1 MVVDR
6 AAVIWKGRIME
17 KKRVALVLSGGVSLG
32 SYIAGALD
40 ELLRALTLSGAYEI
54 DVITGASAGA
64 TTAALI
70 AHGLLYRGGETA
82 LHDVW
87 VRQIDM
93 HDLLDPHG
101 LPDEPFSLLSNR
113 RLTDVAHQVLSWSVE
128 WGEPRRSPL
137 CADRLV
143 VALTIANIEGVSYRS
158 RVRMPT
164 GGREE
169 SFLQVRHAEQEVFYL
184 SNQIR
189 PDDAIW
195 QRIGDVALAS
205 AALPGVFP
213 PMPLRRCATNPDH
226 YIQQP
231 EFVGEAEFLY
241 CDGGTFNNLPIDLAW
256 HYARQLPEA
265 RGAERVIIIVDP
277 SRASVRA
284 LNPLPP
290 RQRALYRNPLVY
302 FSSLIGAVHAE
313 SSAIQFDREVVLP
326 AVAGR
331 DGDLQGA
338 LPGVDRVDVDL
349 LSNVALVLPLENAP
363 RLYGSYLGYALAAFL
378 DERLREHDFR
388 RGAADARRMGRDLLE
403 LPAVP
408 DRSEG
413 FYDPDTDPSLMVDM
427 SSYAGLDTI
436 VSTGD
441 PRRTVR
447 QRFESD
453 LRARVQAL
461 INRAPLPWSRWV
473 WLYGW
478 LARPLARW
486 LIWRRVRE
494 ALPELW

>member
-1 MVVDR
+1 
-6 AAVIWKGRIME
+6 ME

-40 ELLRALTLSGAYEI
+40 ELLRALALSGAYEI

-70 AHGLLYRGGETA
+70 AHGLLYRGGDTA

-87 VRQIDM
+87 VKQIDM
-93 HDLLDPHG
+93 HDLLDPCIS
-101 LPDEPFSLLSNR
+101 PDEPFSLLSNR
-113 RLTDVAHQVLSWSVE
+113 RLTDVARHVLSWCTK

-137 CADRLV
+137 CAERLI
-143 VALTIANIEGVSYRS
+143 VAMTIANIEGVSYRS

-164 GGREE
+164 GDKEE

-184 SNQIR
+184 SDQIR

-213 PMPLRRCATNPDH
+213 PVPLRRCATNPDH

-231 EFVGEAEFLY
+231 EFAGEAEFLY

-256 HYARQLPEA
+256 HYARQSPGA
-265 RGAERVIIIVDP
+265 SSAERVIIIVDP
-277 SRASVRA
+277 SRDPVRP

-290 RQRALYRNPLVY
+290 RQRALYRNPLIY
-302 FSSLIGAVHAE
+302 FGSLISAVHTE
-313 SSAIQFDREVVLP
+313 SSAVQFDREVVLP
-326 AVAGR
+326 AVTSGR
-331 DGDLQGA
+331 DSDLRGA
-338 LPGVDRVDVDL
+338 LPGVDRADVEL
-349 LSNVALVLPLENAP
+349 LNNVALVLPLENAP
-363 RLYGSYLGYALAAFL
+363 RLYGSHLGYALAAFL

-388 RGAADARRMGRDLLE
+388 RGAADARRVGRDLLE
-403 LPAVP
+403 LPEVTGRP
-408 DRSEG
+408 DG
-413 FYDPDTDPSLMVDM
+413 FYDPDADPNLVVDM
-427 SSYAGLDTI
+427 RSYAGLDTI

-447 QRFESD
+447 QCFESD
-453 LRARVQAL
+453 LRARMHAL
-461 INRAPLPWSRWV
+461 IDRVPLPWPRWV

-478 LARPLARW
+478 LVRLLARW
-486 LIWRRVRE
+486 LIWRKVRE
-494 ALPELW
+494 ALPGLW